1 MTFAHLRLAWR
12 SLRHDPAYAL
22 VVTGGLA
29 IGFAAA
35 LLLLA
40 LVRHA
45 WQSNQHIAHVEQLY
59 VVKQR
64 YNVDPKA
71 PWFDQAPL
79 LLRQAGANA
88 PGVAAATAYLPSR
101 PESQGLTVR
110 IGTQLSQLASL
121 TVMPGFEELLGL
133 QALQGDLA
141 HTLGQ
146 PGAIA
151 LTQDAA
157 RRLFGSS
164 QAVGRTLLA
173 DGKLLRVGAIV
184 PTPPA
189 NTTIAF
195 EALVGTDSLLAD
207 ADVRDEMHTGQRGW
221 WGKLLLRLHPGSAPD
236 AVARAL
242 QQAIDASPAVQA
254 LPLEAR
260 QRLAGRKAMDIV
272 LAPLGSAYFDADVAH
287 NQIAGPGERAHPAA
301 IAALAAMAALIL
313 ALAAVNYV
321 NLATVRMQRRQTEV
335 AMRKVLGAGVRQIV
349 LQLLAE
355 SLLVSLA
362 AAAAGLLLAWL
373 LQPLFA
379 ELVDRRLETLLAPAS
394 IATAGALGLLLGL
407 LTVIYPAWIAIGV
420 RPGHVMSGRG
430 GGESARG
437 LRLRRALTLLQVAS
451 AMGLASISVAIA
463 WQASY
468 AMRAAPGFDPAPL
481 LIVDLPV
488 LVRGNVQAQGFIAAL
503 QAEPAVAGIAISED
517 AVGRRNAA
525 WFRDLKRPG
534 GASAPM
540 EMKSVSANFFA
551 QYRVAAT
558 AGRLFDPRQDR
569 EDDGVPLVLNAIA
582 ARQLGFA
589 EPAAALGQILL
600 FKGFD
605 NKVTEK
611 RVIGIAPELRFQSL
625 REPPRAIAYE
635 LWTAGSVLSVRATGS
650 LAAVEA
656 AVRAAWPRY
665 FPEAIIKL
673 RPAAA
678 ILAHN
683 YADDARM
690 ARLLTLSTGIALAI
704 AAFGTYV
711 LSAHTVQRRAR
722 EIVLRKLHGAHR
734 AAIGL
739 LVLRETGT
747 LVLLSAALALPL
759 AALAIERYLA
769 GFVERAPVGWWTM
782 LLALAATMAVTCAAA
797 ARHAWLA
804 MRLPPA
810 QALRG

>member
-1 MTFAHLRLAWR
+1 MTLTHLRLGWR
-12 SLRHDPAYAL
+12 GMRQDPVYTL

-45 WQSNQHIAHVEQLY
+45 WQSNRHIPHVEQLY

-64 YNVDPKA
+64 YNVAPKA

-79 LLRQAGANA
+79 LLRNAGAGT

-110 IGTQLSQLASL
+110 IDNQLNRLASL
-121 TVMPGFEELLGL
+121 TVMPGFAELLGVH
-133 QALQGDLA
+133 ALQGDLA
-141 HTLGQ
+141 DTLRQ

-157 RRLFGSS
+157 RRLFGG
-164 QAVGRTLLA
+164 AHALGRTLLA

-189 NTTIAF
+189 NTTIDF
-195 EALVGTDSLLAD
+195 EALVGSDSLLAD
-207 ADVRDEMHTGQRGW
+207 ADVRDEMHTGRRGW
-221 WGKLLLRLHPGSAPD
+221 WGKLLLRLHPGTAPD
-236 AVARAL
+236 TVAQAL
-242 QQAIDASPAVQA
+242 QQAVDASPA
-254 LPLEAR
+254 LRTLHPEAR
-260 QRLAGRKAMDIV
+260 RRLAGRKPMEIA
-272 LAPLGSAYFDADVAH
+272 LAPLELAYFDADVAQ
-287 NQIAGPGERAHPAA
+287 NQITGPGERAHPAA
-301 IAALAAMAALIL
+301 IAALALMAMLIL

-321 NLATVRMQRRQTEV
+321 NLATVRMLRRQTEV
-335 AMRKVLGAGVRQIV
+335 AVRKVLGAGVRQIV

-355 SLLVSLA
+355 SLLVSLGSA
-362 AAAAGLLLAWL
+362 AMGLLLAWL

-379 ELVDRRLETLLAPAS
+379 ELVERRLETLLAPAG
-394 IATAGALGLLLGL
+394 IATAVLLGLLLGL
-407 LTVIYPAWIAIGV
+407 LTAIYPAWIAIGV
-420 RPGHVMSGRG
+420 RPGLLMTGHA

-437 LRLRRALTLLQVAS
+437 LRLRRVLTVLQVAS
-451 AMGLASISVAIA
+451 AMGLASITLTIA

-488 LVRGNVQAQGFIAAL
+488 QVRGNVQAQGLIAAL
-503 QAEPAVAGIAISED
+503 LANPAVNGVAISED
-517 AVGRRNAA
+517 AVGRKNAA

-540 EMKSVSANFFA
+540 EMKSVSANFFK
-551 QYRVAAT
+551 QYRITAT
-558 AGRLFDPRQDR
+558 AGRLFDPRLDK
-569 EDDGVPLVLNAIA
+569 EDDAVPVILNAIA
-582 ARQLGFA
+582 ARDLGFA
-589 EPAAALGQILL
+589 EPTAALGQILL
-600 FKGFD
+600 FTGFD
-605 NKVTEK
+605 NKVIQK

-635 LWTAGSVLSVRATGS
+635 LWTAGSALSVRATGP
-650 LAAVEA
+650 LATVET
-656 AVRAAWPRY
+656 AVREAWPRY

-673 RPAAA
+673 RPAAE
-678 ILAHN
+678 ILALN

-690 ARLLTLSTGIALAI
+690 ARLLALSTGIALAI
-704 AAFGTYV
+704 AAFGTYA

-722 EIVLRKLHGAHR
+722 EIVLRKLHGAPR
-734 AAIGL
+734 PAIGL

-759 AALAIERYLA
+759 AALLIERYLA
-769 GFVERAPVGWWTM
+769 SYVEHAPVGWWTL
-782 LLALAATMAVTCAAA
+782 LLALAATLGVTCLAA

-804 MRLPPA
+804 MRMHPA
-810 QALRG
+810 QVLRS